1 MMSKLKTNQGCIRS
15 NDLKADSLESK
26 NITVWLGKEKKVRN
40 QFVVWVK
47 QIYACICFFIYIID
61 YIIENEQSNIKF
73 CLKVL

>member
-47 QIYACICFFIYIID
+47 TNLCMYLLFHIH
-61 YIIENEQSNIKF
+61 N
-73 CLKVL
+73 

>member
-15 NDLKADSLESK
+15 NDLKTDSLESK

-47 QIYACICFFIYIID
+47 TNLCMYLLFHIH
-61 YIIENEQSNIKF
+61 N
-73 CLKVL
+73 

>member
-40 QFVVWVK
+40 LFVVWVK
-47 QIYACICFFIYIID
+47 TNLCMYLLFHIH
-61 YIIENEQSNIKF
+61 N
-73 CLKVL
+73 